1 MGLSRKKVTVRGK
14 NGKTFQRS
22 VMVRSDKGAKRSKQ
36 VGLGIMTG
44 KTGSGTSFKHGLV
57 AGGLLGAAGAHR
69 MGKLGMAAAVAQ
81 RGMSHVATHQA
92 LKARG
97 QQGKTIGQKVKHFL
111 SNEAGQML
119 GAVGGIAL
127 HEGGRRLA
135 QAYSNRKH
143 RA

>member
-1 MGLSRKKVTVRGK
+1 MGLSRKKITVKGKRG
-14 NGKTFQRS
+14 TYQRS
-22 VMVRSDKGAKRSKQ
+22 VMVRSDSGAKRKR

-57 AGGLLGAAGAHR
+57 GGALLGAVGAHR

-81 RGMSHVATHQA
+81 RGMNHVANHQA

-97 QQGKTIGQKVKHFL
+97 QEGKTIGQKVKHFL

-119 GAVGGIAL
+119 GTVGGIAL

-135 QAYSNRKH
+135 QAYSNRKR

>member
-1 MGLSRKKVTVRGK
+1 MGLSRKKITVKGK
-14 NGKTFQRS
+14 SGKTFQRS
-22 VMVRSDKGAKRSKQ
+22 VMVRSDKGTKRR
-36 VGLGIMTG
+36 VGTGIMTG
-44 KTGSGTSFKHGLV
+44 KTGVGTSFKHGLM

-81 RGMSHVATHQA
+81 RGMSHVATHKA
-92 LKARG
+92 LKERG

-127 HEGGRRLA
+127 HEGGRRIA
-135 QAYSNRKH
+135 QAYRNHKH
-143 RA
+143 KA